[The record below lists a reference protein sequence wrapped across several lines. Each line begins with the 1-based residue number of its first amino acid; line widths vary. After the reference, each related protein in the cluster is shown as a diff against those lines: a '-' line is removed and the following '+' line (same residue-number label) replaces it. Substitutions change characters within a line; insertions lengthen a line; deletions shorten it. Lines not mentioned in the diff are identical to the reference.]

1 MKHDWE
7 YKKLG
12 EVATF
17 QRGLTYSSDDE
28 VDFST
33 KCVLRSNNI
42 NLENS
47 CLDLTELKYLRED
60 FVIPEDRMFCDN
72 SIFICMSNG
81 SKQHIGKV
89 AYIKDKIN
97 YAFGGFMGLIVPN
110 PSVQGKF
117 VFYNLRSSQF
127 KHFLNSIGEGA
138 NIKNLRFTD
147 LSKYTI
153 SIPPLSTQQSIV
165 SELDSLSQI
174 IADCKE
180 TLKDYDALEQSIFYD
195 MFGDPVKNEKGW
207 EVKKLGE
214 VCSKISDGPF
224 GSNLKS
230 EHYVDKG
237 IRVIRLQNI
246 GIGEFI
252 NKDKVFISGNHYN
265 TLIKYTCNSGDIVV
279 GTLGEPNL
287 RACKIPSTIPI
298 SIHKADCVHIVP
310 NTCSILSD
318 YFIALLNIPSFVKNK
333 SNASHGQ
340 TRGRISYGQIKEFN
354 IPVPPLSLQQEFASR
369 ITAIE
374 QMKAETKEA
383 LQEAETLFQA
393 RMDYWFN

>member
-12 EVATF
+12 DICDK
-17 QRGLTYSSDDE
+17 GSSNISLNKIEDNIGEYALFGASGYVKDI
-28 VDFST
+28 DFYHNETPYIGIVKDGSG
-33 KCVLRSNNI
+33 CGRVNI
-42 NLENS
+42 YPAKSSLVGTMQYIYPKQNCDIKFLMYLLQS
-47 CLDLTELKYLRED
+47 LDLSSLVTGAA
-60 FVIPEDRMFCDN
+60 IPHIYFKDY
-72 SIFICMSNG
+72 
-81 SKQHIGKV
+81 SK
-89 AYIKDKIN
+89 
-97 YAFGGFMGLIVPN
+97 FSVP
-110 PSVQGKF
+110 
-117 VFYNLRSSQF
+117 
-127 KHFLNSIGEGA
+127 H
-138 NIKNLRFTD
+138 
-147 LSKYTI
+147 
-153 SIPPLSTQQSIV
+153 PPLSTQQAIV
-165 SELDSLSQI
+165 SELDSLSKI

-195 MFGDPVKNEKGW
+195 MFGDPVKNDKGW

-252 NKDKVFISGNHYN
+252 NKDKVFISENHYN

-354 IPVPPLSLQQEFASR
+354 IPVPPLSLQQTFASK
-369 ITAIE
+369 IEAIE
-374 QMKAETKEA
+374 QMKEEMKKA